1 MKLFFFVFT
10 NVGNIT

>member
-10 NVGNIT
+10 NVGNFT